1 MVGRLI
7 SFAILCLLLSVSVSV
22 ANAGTSCKDDQ
33 NKNVDWFFIYKL
45 PRGAQNK
52 DKVRFPKGEEYV
64 YVDSNTPSSAAYWTL
79 SPKNIFQSDG
89 AVANTIAP
97 LTAAKKPTNL
107 TYAVYNDQP
116 PYHPEDKKTSNGHTK
131 GLIMFDEETG
141 VWLIHSVPKFPEM
154 LHKGVY
160 VYPQSGREF
169 GQVMLCVTLPSS
181 QLETIATHLR
191 LQYPNI
197 YDSYAPASVKKSHP
211 SLNLL
216 LARKFVRVA
225 PWVLTATLKDV
236 GHNAYISF
244 AKHGRYNKDVY
255 SGQVAN
261 SLHSNLLASTWRNGN
276 GGKAPADCNDTYTV
290 TNIEKLSFKL
300 GKQEQ
305 IDVKNSEDHSKW
317 AISSET
323 AKGFV
328 CVGTL
333 NRMNSQYRRGG
344 ETLCF
349 KNALLHKL
357 LLRTVT
363 DFEDCPIQ
371 A

>member
-1 MVGRLI
+1 MGRI
-7 SFAILCLLLSVSVSV
+7 FKGIAVFCLSVTFLVSV
-22 ANAGTSCKDDQ
+22 ADAGTSCKDD
-33 NKNVDWFFIYKL
+33 KNADVDWFFLYKL

-52 DKVRFPKGEEYV
+52 AKVSVPRGDEYV
-64 YVDSNTPSSAAYWTL
+64 YVDSNTPSSAAFWTL
-79 SPKNIFQSDG
+79 SPKNIFESDG

-97 LTAAKKPTNL
+97 LTLAKKPTNL

-116 PYHPEDKKTSNGHTK
+116 PYRPGDNKTSNGHTK
-131 GLIMFDEETG
+131 GLFIFDEKTG
-141 VWLIHSVPKFPEM
+141 VWLIHSVPKFPEN
-154 LHKGVY
+154 LHRGVY
-160 VYPQSGREF
+160 VFPQSGRQF
-169 GQVMLCVTLPSS
+169 GQIMLCVTFPSS

-197 YDSYAPASVKKSHP
+197 YDGYAPASLRKTHP

-216 LARKFVRVA
+216 LARKFIREA

-236 GHNAYISF
+236 AQNAYVSF

-255 SGQVAN
+255 SGVVAE
-261 SLHSNLLASTWRNGN
+261 SLKSNLLASTWRNGA

-290 TNIEKLSFKL
+290 TNIEKLTFNL
-300 GKQEQ
+300 GKQQ
-305 IDVKNSEDHSKW
+305 QMTFKNTEDHSKW

-323 AKGFV
+323 AKSFV
-328 CVGTL
+328 CAGTL
-333 NRMNSQYRRGG
+333 NRMHSQYRRGG

-357 LLRTVT
+357 LLKTVT
-363 DFEDCPIQ
+363 DSEDCPIK